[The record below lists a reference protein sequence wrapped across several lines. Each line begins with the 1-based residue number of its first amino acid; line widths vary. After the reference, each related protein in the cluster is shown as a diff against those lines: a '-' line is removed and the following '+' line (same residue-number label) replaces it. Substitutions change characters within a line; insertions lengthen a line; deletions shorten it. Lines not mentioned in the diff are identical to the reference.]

1 MLDMEQ
7 DFNMESVIIKNIFI
21 VKKLTEFR
29 KTVETGGNARL
40 NIILQVST

>member
-21 VKKLTEFR
+21 VKNLTEFR
-29 KTVETGGNARL
+29 KTVKTGGNARL